1 MWYFLKNKGLL
12 NLQILGE
19 LRCLFY
25 NNYICLLF
33 KCFEINKKIY
43 YSFSNTFCPGQKLET
58 SCGSLAYSAPE
69 ILIGNSYNATAV
81 GENNAL
87 FLLPTRNILY
97 FFKTYSLMTISE
109 VKLN

>member
-1 MWYFLKNKGLL
+1 LKLTK
-12 NLQILGE
+12 IL
-19 LRCLFY
+19 F
-25 NNYICLLF
+25 
-33 KCFEINKKIY
+33 

-87 FLLPTRNILY
+87 FLLLT
-97 FFKTYSLMTISE
+97 FTS
-109 VKLN
+109 

>member
-1 MWYFLKNKGLL
+1 LGEFIVYFIIAVFCLLL
-12 NLQILGE
+12 N
-19 LRCLFY
+19 Y
-25 NNYICLLF
+25 F
-33 KCFEINKKIY
+33 KININIF

-87 FLLPTRNILY
+87 FLLL
-97 FFKTYSLMTISE
+97 
-109 VKLN
+109 

>member
-1 MWYFLKNKGLL
+1 
-12 NLQILGE
+12 LGE
-19 LRCLFY
+19 FIVYFICCLIIVKSTQIF
-25 NNYICLLF
+25 F
-33 KCFEINKKIY
+33 

-87 FLLPTRNILY
+87 FLLLTL
-97 FFKTYSLMTISE
+97 TS
-109 VKLN
+109 